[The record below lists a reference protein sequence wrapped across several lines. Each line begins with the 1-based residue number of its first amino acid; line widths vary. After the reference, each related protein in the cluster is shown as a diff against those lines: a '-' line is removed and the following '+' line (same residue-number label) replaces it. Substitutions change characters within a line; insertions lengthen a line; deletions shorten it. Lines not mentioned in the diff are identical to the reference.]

1 MAYYFINDLKNI
13 RSHLLMQIAQTTDL
27 ESYLNEDPVVVSK
40 RKYYYDML
48 KVLQN
53 SEKLMINDEE

>member
-13 RSHLLMQIAQTTDL
+13 RSHLLMQIAQIADL

-40 RKYYYDML
+40 RKYHYDVL
-48 KVLQN
+48 KILQN
-53 SEKLMINDEE
+53 SEKLMISDEE